1 LPTPRSR
8 EARLVNA
15 RAAPPDGD
23 TATDFGAATGDDFAS
38 VESGDV
44 LTPTAPPSAYAA
56 ALRESALFRG
66 LPEALIDRV
75 LAHAVERRMR
85 ERDILFFKGDPSDHL
100 GIVLDGTLYK
110 ILYGPKGQELI
121 LDAIETGELTDEMA
135 LVENRPRS
143 VTAIAYG
150 PVRVLSIPRRCF
162 LTLREEPALMQRVH
176 ALMYERLRKSIDAM
190 EIMCLHRLE
199 SRLARHLLSTID
211 AETAARGV
219 ADVAL
224 PPTQSILA
232 AMVNAS
238 RPKLNAQ
245 LQKWQRTGLIS
256 CAGNTVRIH
265 DVDALRGK
273 ACLGKAER
281 TGAAREASSWRGYGD
296 VSAAGYRSD
305 SRSP

>member
-1 LPTPRSR
+1 M
-8 EARLVNA
+8 NA
-15 RAAPPDGD
+15 RAAPPQSDTTIARDASTEERASDDGG
-23 TATDFGAATGDDFAS
+23 FGADRDAESDAVS
-38 VESGDV
+38 VSSSFH
-44 LTPTAPPSAYAA
+44 LA
-56 ALRESALFRG
+56 ALRESALFDG
-66 LPEALIDRV
+66 LPETLIHRV
-75 LAHAVERRMR
+75 LTHAVERRMR
-85 ERDILFFKGDPSDHL
+85 ERDILFFKGDPSDHV

-121 LDAIETGELTDEMA
+121 LDAIEPGELTDEMA

-281 TGAAREASSWRGYGD
+281 IGIARDASGWRGYG
-296 VSAAGYRSD
+296 AASVPERRSD
-305 SRSP
+305 THSP